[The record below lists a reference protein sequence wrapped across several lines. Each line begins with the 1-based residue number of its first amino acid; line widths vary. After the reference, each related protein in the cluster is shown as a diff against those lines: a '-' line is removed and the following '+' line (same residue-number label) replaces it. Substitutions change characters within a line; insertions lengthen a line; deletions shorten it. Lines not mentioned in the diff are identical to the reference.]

1 MSFEATIT
9 SVHQMT
15 PRVKQFVVERDE
27 PFEFEPGQHTNV
39 EFEQADPD
47 EDEDAE
53 VSRPYTATN
62 TPGNDAITLAIKRY
76 DDGTASVYMHDR
88 DPGDTIT
95 LAEFHGELSL
105 RDTDEDVVFVS
116 TGTGITPMMAML
128 KQYLE
133 EGTGEAH
140 FLYGEKN
147 QENLM
152 YRRRSTSSRANTT
165 TSRSPSRSPRRTGTV
180 APGTSRTT
188 SRTCST
194 TSTGTSTSVGCPRW
208 SSTPRT
214 TSRTSISPRTRSSP
228 RAGRTARSRTES
240 GRTPVYRS
248 RSTVS
253 LGIVRAPAESTT
265 PGWSVV

>member
-1 MSFEATIT
+1 MHRRIGPWYRKPGAYYPRASIADMSFEATIT

-15 PRVKQFVVERDE
+15 PQVKQFVVERDE

-39 EFEQADPD
+39 EFEQEDPD
-47 EDEDAE
+47 EDEDEE

-95 LAEFHGELSL
+95 LADFHGELSL

-133 EGTGEAH
+133 EGTGEAY
-140 FLYGEKN
+140 FLYGEKS

-152 YRRRSTSSRANTT
+152 YRETLDQLASEHDNLSLTFSLSDED
-165 TSRSPSRSPRRTGTV
+165 
-180 APGTSRTT
+180 
-188 SRTCST
+188 
-194 TSTGTSTSVGCPRW
+194 W
-208 SSTPRT
+208 
-214 TSRTSISPRTRSSP
+214 
-228 RAGRTARSRTES
+228 S
-240 GRTPVYRS
+240 GRTGHVQDHVEDVLDDLDKQFYVCGVPQMVVD
-248 RSTVS
+248 TKDHLAD
-253 LGIVRAPAESTT
+253 LGVPDDQVFSE
-265 PGWSVV
+265 GWEDGEVEG